1 MIGFAADGA
10 RVPAPAM
17 HMRRIHLGKE
27 DILVD
32 MRKNMQTSQLLAPF
46 GVQATGDFAFQSSSN
61 FVEICRVLRN
71 LLLNHRV
78 IFGTPV
84 KSINDENFCV
94 YVPSY
99 KSISA
104 ELTWEVLNCDIEK
117 SAQKLYDIRMK
128 AFRELLTPEEFFRLF
143 PSTGCPYFHALN
155 DETDEVDSTCTL
167 CEGYTE
173 GYTEDILKNPGRRSR
188 SRSPKN
194 LVHLK
199 VRCCQNVM
207 KR

>member
-143 PSTGCPYFHALN
+143 PKTRPRRES
-155 DETDEVDSTCTL
+155 
-167 CEGYTE
+167 
-173 GYTEDILKNPGRRSR
+173 NPGTPISR
-188 SRSPKN
+188 PALVPLHQPSRSP
-194 LVHLK
+194 LGGSGLDLSVLY
-199 VRCCQNVM
+199 
-207 KR
+207 